1 MIYYLYRHIRVDKN
15 EPFYIGIGTKLE
27 NAGTYRQEYYR
38 AHKFKG
44 RTLMWRNIA
53 NKGYTIDILFESN
66 CRSVICEKEKEF
78 ISLYGVTSEGGTL
91 CNFTQ
96 GGENCKFT
104 EERRLTISKRMK
116 GNKNGVNQIFSKE
129 RCLAISERQTAYYKV
144 NKHHSFG
151 KKMTNDFCEK
161 ISKAKKG
168 KLLSDAHKTALIGTR
183 PHSKKVVC
191 VNTGIEYNSIQDCV
205 RKMFGCSRA
214 IKNSISKICNGTK
227 DNYKGYKFNFIK

>member
-1 MIYYLYRHIRVDKN
+1 MIYYLYRHIRIDKN
-15 EPFYIGIGTKLE
+15 EPFYIGIGTTLK
-27 NAGTYRQEYYR
+27 NAGTYRSEYYR

-44 RTLMWRNIA
+44 RTLIWRNIA

-78 ISLYGVTSEGGTL
+78 ISLYGVISEGGTL

-104 EERRLTISKRMK
+104 EERRLAISKRMK

-129 RCLAISERQTAYYKV
+129 RCLAISERNKAYYKV
-144 NKHHSFG
+144 NKHHALG

-161 ISKAKKG
+161 ISKARKG
-168 KLLSDAHKTALIGTR
+168 KPLSDSHKLALIGTR
-183 PHSKKVVC
+183 PHSKKVLC

-205 RKMFGCSRA
+205 RKMFGYNRA
-214 IKNSISKICNGTK
+214 IKNSISKICNGKK